1 MSPRPDRPNI
11 LLVHSDQHRFD
22 ATSVNGHP
30 VIQTPNMDRLAAEG
44 TNFTHA
50 FTPIPLCVPERHC
63 LLTGQWPTEHG
74 WIVNYTNEPPLPA
87 HRPPTFVQPLRD
99 RDYWLGYV
107 AKWHVHPTLDGH
119 DYGFHEFINDT
130 EYGAWREAEGLPP
143 RPGDNGWFGCVD
155 PHITGDQSRMGWA
168 VSHAIRMIETCA
180 AGDRPFFIRWD
191 PTEPHLANV
200 VPEPYHSMYPPE
212 SIEPWSSYPDP
223 FEGKPYI
230 QAQQLRTWK
239 LDQWIWHDWAP
250 VVSRYLGEIS
260 LIDAQLGRMLA
271 ALDRLGLADDTLVI
285 YTTDHGDMCGG
296 HGMIDKHFIMYD
308 DVVRVPMMM
317 RWPGRIPA
325 GHVCP
330 AFVPHAVD
338 LATTF
343 LDVAGLSAPDTFKG
357 QSLLPLMEGGRDNG
371 RPDIFSMYHGN
382 QFGLFTQR
390 MVRDRRWKYV
400 WNATAQDEF
409 YDLESDPGELRNL
422 ATAPECK
429 GELARLRARL
439 VAWMEEV
446 DDCSLNTWTRVQI
459 SEALKV

>member
-191 PTEPHLANV
+191 PTEPHLPCRPPQEYAD
-200 VPEPYHSMYPPE
+200 MYPVE
-212 SIEPWSSYPDP
+212 SVPPWPGFADSL
-223 FEGKPYI
+223 EGKPYAHG
-230 QAQQLRTWK
+230 QMQRNWKVDGWTWE
-239 LDQWIWHDWAP
+239 QWAP
-250 VVSRYLGEIS
+250 VAARYYAEVSL
-260 LIDAQLGRMLA
+260 LDAQLGRLLDT
-271 ALDRLGLADDTLVI
+271 LDRLGLADDTLMI
-285 YTTDHGDMCGG
+285 YTSDHGDMCGS
-296 HGMIDKHFIMYD
+296 HGMMDKHFIMYD
-308 DVVRVPMMM
+308 DVVRVPMIC
-317 RWPGRIPA
+317 RWPGRIAPGA
-325 GHVCP
+325 TCD
-330 AFVPHAVD
+330 AFVAHAVD
-338 LATTF
+338 LASTF
-343 LDVAGLSAPDTFKG
+343 CEAAGAPVPDTFRG
-357 QSLLPLMEGGRDNG
+357 QSLLPLFAGGGNDRE
-371 RPDIFSMYHGN
+371 DIFSTYHGN
-382 QFGLFTQR
+382 QFGLWSQR

-400 WNATAQDEF
+400 WNATNEDEL
-409 YDLESDPGELRNL
+409 YDLDADPAELHNRAVDPACADKL
-422 ATAPECK
+422 Q
-429 GELARLRARL
+429 RLRLRL
-439 VAWMEEV
+439 IDWMKATHDRLMNGWIETQLREGL
-446 DDCSLNTWTRVQI
+446 ST
-459 SEALKV
+459 

>member
-1 MSPRPDRPNI
+1 MPPTNI

-22 ATSVNGHP
+22 CVGVNGHP
-30 VIQTPNMDRLAAEG
+30 LIQTPHMDRLAAEG
-44 TNFTHA
+44 VNFTHA
-50 FTPIPLCVPERHC
+50 FTPCPLCVPERNS
-63 LLTGQWPTEHG
+63 LLHGQWNTQHLCIANFDTEA
-74 WIVNYTNEPPLPA
+74 P
-87 HRPPTFVQPLRD
+87 RPPAEDLPTYVQPFRD
-99 RDYWLGYV
+99 AGYFMGYV
-107 AKWHVHPTLDGH
+107 AKWHVSKTRGPL
-119 DYGFHEFINDT
+119 DYGFHENVGEGQYFK
-130 EYGAWREAEGLPP
+130 WRADQGLPP
-143 RPGDNGWFGCVD
+143 RPREHKWFGEPD
-155 PHITGDQSRMGWA
+155 PHITPEQSKLAWGA
-168 VSHAIRMIETCA
+168 GHAIRMMEQCA
-180 AGDRPFFIRWD
+180 AAGQPFFIRWD

-239 LDQWIWHDWAP
+239 LDQWTWHDWAP

-357 QSLLPLMEGGRDNG
+357 RSLLPLMEGGCDNG

-400 WNATAQDEF
+400 WNATAQDEL
-409 YDLESDPGELRNL
+409 YDLESDPGELHNL
-422 ATAPECK
+422 ATAPECR
-429 GELARLRARL
+429 GELARLRERL
-439 VAWMEEV
+439 VAWMEEI
-446 DDCSLNTWTRVQI
+446 DDCSLNTWTRVQVL
-459 SEALKV
+459 EGLKV